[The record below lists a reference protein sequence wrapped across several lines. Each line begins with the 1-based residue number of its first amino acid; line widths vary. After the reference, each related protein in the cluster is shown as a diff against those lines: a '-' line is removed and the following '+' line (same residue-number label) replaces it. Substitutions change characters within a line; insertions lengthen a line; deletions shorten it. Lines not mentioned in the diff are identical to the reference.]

1 MRRGFDELLMHPV
14 ALATMAFAAV
24 LLATGIF
31 LYVAA
36 PILFTLALSAMLY
49 MALSP
54 SVDDLVRRD
63 INKPTAVAI
72 VMVIVVAF
80 MLVVTALLYPV
91 IAQQVEEFSSR
102 AGSLDEHIL
111 RLCTDLNGWLLA
123 HHLGR
128 GFDAEAVAET
138 ILQSLTTRAD
148 AMSTSVASW
157 FNDVAF
163 SLLLV
168 PLITFFLLK
177 DYRSLRN
184 EGMQLLPNRYF
195 EMGWLVYNAATSQ
208 LQSYGRGIFI
218 QALSMSLISTVGF
231 WLIGLDYAPVLGL
244 LVGLLNLIPFFGIT
258 LAKIPPVLVV
268 LLSDQPDVWLAVLA
282 LGVVFFAQA
291 VDSFYLLPRVV
302 AKSAS
307 LHPLTVMTG
316 VMLGGYYFGFFG
328 LILAVP
334 VIFSVKVIYGELVR
348 GFCQFQV
355 GAERA

>member
-1 MRRGFDELLMHPV
+1 MSDRLSDLLAHPV
-14 ALATMAFAAV
+14 ALATATFASG
-24 LLATGIF
+24 LLVAGLF
-31 LYVAA
+31 LWVAA
-36 PILFTLALSAMLY
+36 PILFTLGLSAMLY

-54 SVDDLVRRD
+54 SVDDLVRRNV
-63 INKPTAVAI
+63 NKPAAVAL
-72 VMVIVVAF
+72 VMVIVIVF
-80 MLVVTALLYPV
+80 MLALVALLYPV
-91 IAQQVEEFSSR
+91 VAQQFEEFSSR
-102 AGSLDEHIL
+102 AGTLDEHIL
-111 RLCTDLNGWLLA
+111 HLCTELNGWLLA
-123 HHLGR
+123 HHIGD
-128 GFDAEAVAET
+128 GFDAEATAR
-138 ILQSLTTRAD
+138 SLLAHLTHRAD
-148 AMSTSVASW
+148 VMSDAVASW
-157 FNDVAF
+157 FNEIAF

-208 LQSYGRGIFI
+208 LQSYGRGIFV
-218 QALSMSLISTVGF
+218 QALSMSLISTAGF
-231 WLIGLDYAPVLGL
+231 WLLGLDYAPVLGL

-268 LLSDQPDVWLAVLA
+268 LLSDQPDVWLAVFA
-282 LGVVFFAQA
+282 LGVVFVAQA

-302 AKSAS
+302 ARSAS

-334 VIFSVKVIYGELVR
+334 VIFSVKVIYAELVR
-348 GFCQFQV
+348 GFCQFHI
-355 GAERA
+355 GTRHS